1 MSRGFGVT
9 QSKRRNF
16 KKSSEQKVQTP
27 DMRQCDVQPEI
38 QTSLEEDWRV
48 NAEKQA
54 LAWRAGVY
62 NPLGSLQLNQA
73 RSLNADE
80 EEWLFLARTIGW
92 LQVENELDAIYFTAP
107 PPAFDKTQAD
117 WYLRPDLTN
126 FIEEPVLLRE
136 AMVSYSIP
144 HNLAIEAIARHAKR
158 LKWKSG
164 KTKVFIQEVT
174 AKPNSKLT
182 NEDYTA
188 VLLELQH
195 L

>member
-1 MSRGFGVT
+1 MSRGFGIT
-9 QSKRRNF
+9 QSDRRNF
-16 KKSSEQKVQTP
+16 KKLSEQKVQTP
-27 DMRQCDVQPEI
+27 SMRQCDVQPEI

-48 NAEKQA
+48 NAETQA

-62 NPLGSLQLNQA
+62 NPLGRLELDRA

-158 LKWKSG
+158 LKWKSE
-164 KTKVFIQEVT
+164 KI
-174 AKPNSKLT
+174 N
-182 NEDYTA
+182 
-188 VLLELQH
+188 
-195 L
+195 